1 MLRVVEREEDREG
14 GGAMHAIRVSR
25 TGDPS
30 VLEYVSVEKPIPG
43 KGEALVR
50 VDIGDRKMAEFTLP
64 GGCMVCGGAVQVRV
78 TPEGGAWV
86 IGS

>member
-1 MLRVVEREEDREG
+1 MT
-14 GGAMHAIRVSR
+14 S
-25 TGDPS
+25 TG
-30 VLEYVSVEKPIPG
+30 
-43 KGEALVR
+43 

-86 IGS
+86 ICSPCHWISHPQIHVGKEVMKVAYSSAAEA